1 MFITTAKLLTR
12 AHAGTAQA
20 LEPQVNLKGNLSARQ
35 QSMSTSEEVVLVLV
49 CFQVRPH
56 PCFGRQSLRHVKV
69 GNGQGWFLHLAIHTR
84 FATHTFSWLS
94 SFVLVCFHNALLR
107 PQEALDVLKVLD
119 IRSAGRRQNE
129 ISTDRLLTYS
139 KHCISRNCA
148 CVEATRQKTPFLL
161 VCHFG

>member
-1 MFITTAKLLTR
+1 MFISTVPR

-56 PCFGRQSLRHVKV
+56 PCFGHVKV

-119 IRSAGRRQNE
+119 IRSAGRRQNK